1 MPTDDPFKPTS
12 IAVIV
17 AAKNA
22 GDTISV
28 CLKSALVGLRK
39 GDELLVFLD
48 GCTDDTPEKVR
59 AIADSRVRVFESKT
73 GVGRSEARNYLISR
87 SAANAIAVL
96 DADDIALPWRFE
108 ISRRLLRKF
117 DFVFGSAFLFGDLP
131 LGLRIAISYPVR
143 LSPSLANQTLAHR
156 NPFIHSTAAF
166 RKSCLI
172 GTKPYEDVL
181 AEEYL
186 LWLQMANS
194 ERTFFRSRLPLS
206 CYRLH
211 QSQLSAQ
218 ESYKER
224 VETCVE
230 IRNARE
236 QLRRRLPRDPQ
247 RRTLGL
253 WIEEELLKSTFR
265 LFKRR

>member
-1 MPTDDPFKPTS
+1 MPADQSKPTPIS
-12 IAVIV
+12 VIV

-22 GDTISV
+22 GDTISL

-39 GDELLVFLD
+39 DDELLVFLD

-73 GVGRSEARNYLISR
+73 GVGRSEARNYLINR
-87 SAANAIAVL
+87 SAANLVAVL
-96 DADDIALPWRFE
+96 DADDIALPWRFA

-117 DFVFGSAFLFGDLP
+117 DFVFGSAFLFGDMP
-131 LGLRIAISYPVR
+131 LGLGIAISYPVR
-143 LSPSLANQTLAHR
+143 LSPSMANQTLAYR

-166 RKSCLI
+166 RKSSLI
-172 GTKPYEDVL
+172 GANPYEDVL

-186 LWLQMANS
+186 LWLRMANRG
-194 ERTFFRSRLPLS
+194 RTFFRSRIPLS

-211 QSQLSAQ
+211 QSQISAQ
-218 ESYKER
+218 ERYTER
-224 VETCVE
+224 VETCEE
-230 IRNARE
+230 IKNARE
-236 QLRRRLPRDPQ
+236 QLRSRLPNAPQ

-253 WIEEELLKSTFR
+253 WIEEELLKSISR
-265 LFKRR
+265 LLKRR